1 MTMIPPVIPAPTSR
15 YDLLIFDFDGTLA
28 DSTVLF
34 DRFIPAL
41 GQQRGVP
48 EPEGGWH
55 SLRGLDSRAML
66 RALRIRWWQLPG
78 VTRQMRAAM
87 AAHLDLVQL
96 YPGMLP
102 VLQQLQQ
109 LQGQGVQMVVVSSNT
124 RRNVEQILGP
134 ALPLFSALHCGASL
148 FGKRRVMARALRRS
162 GVPASRALSI
172 GDECRDAQASQAC
185 GIAFAGVRWGMASAA
200 VLQPYSAVAL
210 LEHPQ
215 DLIALVGSGC
225 HPG

>member
-1 MTMIPPVIPAPTSR
+1 MPPPVMPAPARR

-48 EPEGGWH
+48 EPVDGWH

-87 AAHLDLVQL
+87 ATHLDLVQL

-102 VLQQLQQ
+102 VLQQLQ
-109 LQGQGVQMVVVSSNT
+109 GQGVQMVVVSSNSQ
-124 RRNVEQILGP
+124 RNVAQVLGP
-134 ALPLFSALHCGASL
+134 ALPLFTALHCGASL
-148 FGKRRVMARALRRS
+148 FGKRRVMARALRQS

-185 GIAFAGVRWGMASAA
+185 GIAFAGVSWGMASAA
-200 VLQPYSAVAL
+200 VLQPCSAVAL

-215 DLIALVGSGC
+215 ELIALVGSGSD
-225 HPG
+225 PG

>member
-1 MTMIPPVIPAPTSR
+1 MTMIPPVMPAPAR
-15 YDLLIFDFDGTLA
+15 CYDLLIFDFDGTLA

-41 GQQRGVP
+41 GQRRGVP

-102 VLQQLQQ
+102 VLQQLQ
-109 LQGQGVQMVVVSSNT
+109 GQGVQMVVVSSNT

-148 FGKRRVMARALRRS
+148 FGKRRVMARALRQS

-185 GIAFAGVRWGMASAA
+185 GIAFAGVSWGMARAA
-200 VLQPYSAVAL
+200 VLQASSAMAL
-210 LEHPQ
+210 LHQPQ
-215 DLIALVGSGC
+215 DLLQAVASGQSAA
-225 HPG
+225 